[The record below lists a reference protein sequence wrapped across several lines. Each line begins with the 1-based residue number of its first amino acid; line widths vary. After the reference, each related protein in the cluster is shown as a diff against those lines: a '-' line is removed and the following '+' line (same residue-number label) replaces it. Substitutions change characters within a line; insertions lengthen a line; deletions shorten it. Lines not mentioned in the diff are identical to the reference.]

1 MYRLAL
7 SRLRHCSRSRPT
19 AATYMYRFNVDSPT
33 MNLFRIKRCGQQCR
47 GTAHTDD
54 LSYIFRNFLVKT
66 VDDIG
71 ENEMVAMNRMVDI
84 IYNFAVKSDPSVD
97 VGDGVWQPLNEQMVE
112 NGEFEVLDVGQS
124 LTIIEL
130 PELKAMQLWSSFY
143 DIDHLT

>member
-1 MYRLAL
+1 M
-7 SRLRHCSRSRPT
+7 
-19 AATYMYRFNVDSPT
+19 
-33 MNLFRIKRCGQQCR
+33 
-47 GTAHTDD
+47 
-54 LSYIFRNFLVKT
+54 KT

-71 ENEMVAMNRMVDI
+71 ESEMTAVNRMVDI

-112 NGEFEVLDVGQS
+112 NGEFEVLDVGQN
-124 LTIIEL
+124 LAIIEL